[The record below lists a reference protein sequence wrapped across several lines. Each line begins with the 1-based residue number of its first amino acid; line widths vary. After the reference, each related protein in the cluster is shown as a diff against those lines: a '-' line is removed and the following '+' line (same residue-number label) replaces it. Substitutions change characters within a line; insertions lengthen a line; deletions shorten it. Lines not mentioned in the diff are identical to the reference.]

1 MRSNSMNWNLEG
13 LRINGLY
20 MGLFPYSGLVINSRV
35 KFGGEVQHT
44 VLIDEPIRVYGE
56 DRDMI
61 LVGKSEVN
69 RILENENV

>member
-1 MRSNSMNWNLEG
+1 MDWNLEG

-20 MGLFPYSGLVINSRV
+20 MGLFPYSGLVLNSRV

-56 DRDMI
+56 DREMI
-61 LVGKSEVN
+61 LVGKGEVN

>member
-1 MRSNSMNWNLEG
+1 MNWNLEG